1 MHELAITEGIV
12 SGVRERT
19 GDAQV
24 ARVIVEIGR
33 LSGVVPDSVR
43 FFFGLCAE
51 GTPLA
56 GATLEIIDVPG
67 RIRCRAC
74 GSEAEAQDWVLA
86 CPCGSLDVALLNGQ
100 ELLVKAVEVV

>member
-19 GDAQV
+19 GEARV
-24 ARVIVEIGR
+24 TRVIVEIGR
-33 LSGVVPDSVR
+33 LSGVVADSVR
-43 FFFGLCAE
+43 FFFELCAA

-56 GATLEIIDVPG
+56 GATLEIREVPG

-74 GSEAEAQDWVLA
+74 GSEAEAADWVLA
-86 CPCGSLDVALLNGQ
+86 CRCGSLDVELLHGQ
-100 ELLVKAVEVV
+100 ELTVKAVEVV